1 MRSSL
6 ITEQHRQDGDI
17 WRCEQYMVPTSFVN
31 PAETCSSLST
41 FFCGNICMSCAEVNY
56 AAQLF
61 SALYSSNV
69 LCLSSVP
76 VSINQP
82 CDLQI
87 TTDTMSA
94 KQYRIGGF
102 VDSTFLWVDDGNIV
116 FLYFVCVYV
125 SCL

>member
-1 MRSSL
+1 
-6 ITEQHRQDGDI
+6 
-17 WRCEQYMVPTSFVN
+17 
-31 PAETCSSLST
+31 
-41 FFCGNICMSCAEVNY
+41 MSCAEVND

-61 SALYSSNV
+61 SVLYSSDV

-94 KQYRIGGF
+94 KLKYRIGGF
-102 VDSTFLWVDDGNIV
+102 VVQNVDSTFLWVDDGNIV
-116 FLYFVCVYV
+116 CVYV